1 MALVINAR
9 CMEAL
14 DHVICKRLPTPEE
27 EKEWISSLNFG
38 SEAMMGGMG
47 ISWLRDG
54 NSNVVENSMEQ
65 HKKQAAA
72 IEQLSTQQLPEIAA
86 SLPATNNGNKKEKK
100 MRKVPHSPLLL
111 VHHQSCDGCVTT
123 LRATHVQYG
132 YYYFII

>member
-1 MALVINAR
+1 MALAIDAR

-14 DHVICKRLPTPEE
+14 DHVIRRRLSTPEE

-54 NSNVVENSMEQ
+54 NSNGEENSMEQ

-72 IEQLSTQQLPEIAA
+72 TEQP
-86 SLPATNNGNKKEKK
+86 
-100 MRKVPHSPLLL
+100 
-111 VHHQSCDGCVTT
+111 
-123 LRATHVQYG
+123 
-132 YYYFII
+132 